1 MTREFSFPRRLR
13 IVRENDFKKV
23 FSEGARARGA
33 ALVVVV
39 RENGLPESRLGLSVG
54 KSIWKSAVR
63 RNRVRRVFR
72 EAFRLNRRELPA
84 GLDVVMIP
92 PVPKLE
98 PDLAV
103 VGRELVELVAKA
115 IRKQRARK
123 AAT

>member
-1 MTREFSFPRRLR
+1 MNREFAFPRRLR
-13 IVRENDFKKV
+13 IVRETDFKKA
-23 FSEGARARGA
+23 FAEGARARGG

-92 PVPKLE
+92 AAPKLD
-98 PDLAV
+98 PDLHV

-115 IRKQRARK
+115 LRKQRARR
-123 AAT
+123 AVT